1 MDPSTAI
8 DRLRNAG
15 LTDQAIGT
23 AVGAHQSTINR
34 IRNGDT
40 KQPNYEVGR
49 ALVVLAE
56 SMAGEESAGPPTQQE
71 AA

>member
-1 MDPSTAI
+1 MDPSKAI
-8 DRLRNAG
+8 DLLRKAG
-15 LTDQAIGT
+15 LTDQAI
-23 AVGAHQSTINR
+23 ADFVGAHQSTINR

-49 ALVVLAE
+49 ALVQLAE
-56 SMAGEESAGPPTQQE
+56 SMALEEPSR